1 MSLTFISKEHSQ
13 ALKGCALFMMV
24 FLHLFNQTS
33 NLQTTFSL
41 CEIDGVPLVN
51 FMARGM
57 GPVEFYLFLS
67 GYGLYYVYKSKKL
80 TGGGEFSKAC

>member
-1 MSLTFISKEHSQ
+1 MCLVYDGFSTPL
-13 ALKGCALFMMV
+13 
-24 FLHLFNQTS
+24 NQTS

-67 GYGLYYVYKSKKL
+67 GYGLYYIFKSKKL
-80 TGGGEFSKAC
+80 TGGVI

>member
-57 GPVEFYLFLS
+57 GPVEFYLFIS
-67 GYGLYYVYKSKKL
+67 GYGLYYIFKSKKL
-80 TGGGEFSKAC
+80 TGGGEI

>member
-1 MSLTFISKEHSQ
+1 MNQTLISLKQSQ

-24 FLHLFNQTS
+24 FLHLFNQMT

-51 FMARGM
+51 FLSRGM
-57 GPVEFYLFLS
+57 NPVGFYMFLS

-80 TGGGEFSKAC
+80 TGGVI

>member
-1 MSLTFISKEHSQ
+1 MNPTFISKERSQ

-24 FLHLFNQTS
+24 FLHLFNQTAH
-33 NLQTTFSL
+33 LQTTFSL

-57 GPVEFYLFLS
+57 GPVGFYLFLS
-67 GYGLYYVYKSKKL
+67 GYGLYSVYKSKKL
-80 TGGGEFSKAC
+80 TGGG